1 MLRKN
6 LILFFLFLCALSIDA
21 QNDSITTIYQLEGVK
36 IYGSKQPVN
45 ALSLQPIQSFDN
57 QQMQQLG
64 FHRISDAVK
73 YFAGVA
79 VKIMVDRED

>member
-1 MLRKN
+1 MVVSNPLMP
-6 LILFFLFLCALSIDA
+6 F
-21 QNDSITTIYQLEGVK
+21 
-36 IYGSKQPVN
+36 
-45 ALSLQPIQSFDN
+45 SLQPIQSFDS

-79 VKIMVDRED
+79 VKDYGGQGGIEDN

>member
-1 MLRKN
+1 M
-6 LILFFLFLCALSIDA
+6 
-21 QNDSITTIYQLEGVK
+21 K

-57 QQMQQLG
+57 QQMQQIG

-79 VKIMVDRED
+79 VKDYGDRGD